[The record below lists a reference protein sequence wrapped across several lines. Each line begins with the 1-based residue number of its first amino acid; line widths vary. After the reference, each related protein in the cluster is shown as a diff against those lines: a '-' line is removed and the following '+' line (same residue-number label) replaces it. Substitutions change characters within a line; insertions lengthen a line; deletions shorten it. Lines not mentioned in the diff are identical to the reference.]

1 MMQQQDLRELSEFS
15 SQEAPVLS
23 LYLNLG
29 RHGRS
34 MEEHKLLLR
43 KLLTEGVEQGAAA
56 ADVERIERFFEH
68 EYDRQ
73 GKSVV
78 CFSCQAPKFW
88 RSYALLV
95 PVQNAVFV
103 GRRPLVKP
111 LMDVW
116 DNYDRFGVIM
126 VDREGARVFVYHLGA
141 LEDTAGL
148 MGEEVKRHKQ
158 GGWAAQKLQRYE
170 DQEARHNLKDA
181 AEWAHNYLTQQK
193 VTRVVLSGSDGNI
206 AEFRE
211 QLPRALQD
219 KVIGQ
224 ISLDMSSTPSE
235 AWDRA
240 FEVAQQAQ
248 IQAETDLLA
257 QVITAAHKGGPGAT
271 GLADTLAALQQGRIY
286 QLLVDPTL
294 HQPGQQCTN
303 CHAVLIETV
312 EACPYCQGTLA
323 PSADVVNLAV
333 HQAVD
338 LGLKVSVLEAN
349 PQLTDVGG
357 IAAVLRY

>member
-111 LMDVW
+111 LMDQMSIGRHLHEIDVKRGMPGVYVPDALDKKYPNIGCEW
-116 DNYDRFGVIM
+116 GWFWVFPAKNYS
-126 VDREGARVFVYHLGA
+126 VDPETKIRRRHYQHESELQRAIRSASIRAGITKRVSPHTFRHCYATHL
-141 LEDTAGL
+141 LLAGYDIRTVAEL
-148 MGEEVKRHKQ
+148 MGHKDVKTTMI
-158 GGWAAQKLQRYE
+158 
-170 DQEARHNLKDA
+170 
-181 AEWAHNYLTQQK
+181 YLHI
-193 VTRVVLSGSDGNI
+193 L
-206 AEFRE
+206 
-211 QLPRALQD
+211 
-219 KVIGQ
+219 
-224 ISLDMSSTPSE
+224 
-235 AWDRA
+235 
-240 FEVAQQAQ
+240 
-248 IQAETDLLA
+248 
-257 QVITAAHKGGPGAT
+257 
-271 GLADTLAALQQGRIY
+271 
-286 QLLVDPTL
+286 
-294 HQPGQQCTN
+294 QPGGKG
-303 CHAVLIETV
+303 V
-312 EACPYCQGTLA
+312 ESPL
-323 PSADVVNLAV
+323 DNLELS
-333 HQAVD
+333 QWNII
-338 LGLKVSVLEAN
+338 S
-349 PQLTDVGG
+349 
-357 IAAVLRY
+357 R